1 MILHL
6 PSPAHDIT
14 AGIIEDTVETA
25 ARQLQ
30 LLQNVYP
37 LARHL
42 GVAHQKQCRRKGS
55 QTRTHQVSRFVLY
68 VLRFLRPCE
77 CLVISIAVIHNFAC
91 FNNSVNKLVPFIRCT
106 LPENRSAESARPD
119 RRYRR
124 LQSDTAL
131 SFAKLKPFPAGGSV
145 IRNIPKKRGD
155 RHRSNRVRPRHG
167 LLFPSYDKPGRFR
180 RPGFY
185 IIYN

>member
-6 PSPAHDIT
+6 PSPAHDIA

-106 LPENRSAESARPD
+106 LPETEVRSPHVPTGGTDGCNPIQPYPLQNSSHSLPAAPLSATFRKNEAT
-119 RRYRR
+119 
-124 LQSDTAL
+124 DTAPIASGPAMVS
-131 SFAKLKPFPAGGSV
+131 SFHHTTSRAASGGPAST
-145 IRNIPKKRGD
+145 
-155 RHRSNRVRPRHG
+155 
-167 LLFPSYDKPGRFR
+167 
-180 RPGFY
+180 Y
-185 IIYN
+185 IIN

>member
-6 PSPAHDIT
+6 PSPAHDIA

-42 GVAHQKQCRRKGS
+42 GVAHQKQCR
-55 QTRTHQVSRFVLY
+55 
-68 VLRFLRPCE
+68 
-77 CLVISIAVIHNFAC
+77 VISIAVIHNFAC

-124 LQSDTAL
+124 LQSDTVL
-131 SFAKLKPFPAGGSV
+131 SFAKFKPFPAGGSV
-145 IRNIPKKRGD
+145 IRNIPEKRGD

-185 IIYN
+185 IYN

>member
-6 PSPAHDIT
+6 PSPAHDIA

-131 SFAKLKPFPAGGSV
+131 SFAKLKPFPAGGS
-145 IRNIPKKRGD
+145 RYPQHSGKT
-155 RHRSNRVRPRHG
+155 
-167 LLFPSYDKPGRFR
+167 R
-180 RPGFY
+180 RPTPLQSRPAPPWSPLS
-185 IIYN
+185 IIRQAGPLQAARLLHI